1 MYAPVVTSKT
11 ISDPRPK
18 WANLRPERPQNPTL
32 WEGAYLY
39 GIYKGAPRVL
49 TNIFVRLIIQRTGRH
64 TSTKNF

>member
-11 ISDPRPK
+11 ISDPTPK

-39 GIYKGAPRVL
+39 GIYKGAPP
-49 TNIFVRLIIQRTGRH
+49 GPD
-64 TSTKNF
+64 